1 MADPIKVLST
11 EISLSNSTPNTVS
24 NAKLVRI
31 VNLADT
37 PNDVLVTLKDSGG
50 TTKGTFTLGHDATG
64 CSTIELIKDPTDTLI
79 TNFANATVVT
89 KAVSIA
95 YS

>member
-1 MADPIKVLST
+1 MADSIKVIAS
-11 EISLSNSTPNTVS
+11 EITLSNTTPNTVN

-31 VNLADT
+31 VNLADS
-37 PNDVLVTLKDSGG
+37 PNDVLVTLAYANG

-64 CSTIELIKDPTDTLI
+64 YSTLNVIKDSTDTLA
-79 TNFANATVVT
+79 TNIANNTVVT

>member
-1 MADPIKVLST
+1 MADPIKVIAS
-11 EISLSNSTPNTVS
+11 EITLSNTTPNTVNS
-24 NAKLVRI
+24 AKLVRI
-31 VNLADT
+31 VNLADS
-37 PNDVLVTLKDSGG
+37 PNDVLVTLAYANG

-64 CSTIELIKDPTDTLI
+64 YSTLNLVKDPTDTLLTSI
-79 TNFANATVVT
+79 ANNTVVT

>member
-1 MADPIKVLST
+1 MADPIKVIAS
-11 EISLSNSTPNTVS
+11 EITLSNSTPNTVNS
-24 NAKLVRI
+24 AKLVRI
-31 VNLADT
+31 VNLADS
-37 PNDVLVTLKDSGG
+37 PNDVLVTLAYANG

-64 CSTIELIKDPTDTLI
+64 YSTLNLVKDPTDTLL
-79 TNFANATVVT
+79 TNSANATVVT

>member
-1 MADPIKVLST
+1 MADPIKVIST

-50 TTKGTFTLGHDATG
+50 TTKATFTLGHDATG

-79 TNFANATVVT
+79 TNFANSTVVT

>member
-31 VNLADT
+31 VNLSDS
-37 PNDVLVTLKDSGG
+37 PNDVLVTIKDSGG

-64 CSTIELIKDPTDTLI
+64 CSSIELTKESTDTLI
-79 TNFANATVVT
+79 TNSANATVVT

>member
-24 NAKLVRI
+24 SAKLVRI
-31 VNLADT
+31 VNLADS
-37 PNDVLVTLKDSGG
+37 PNDVLVTVAYANGV
-50 TTKGTFTLGHDATG
+50 TRGTFTLGHDATG
-64 CSTIELIKDPTDTLI
+64 CSTIELVKDSTDTLI
-79 TNFANATVVT
+79 TNIANSTVVT

>member
-31 VNLADT
+31 VNLADS
-37 PNDVLVTLKDSGG
+37 PNDVLVTLAYANAV
-50 TTKGTFTLGHDATG
+50 TKGTFTLGHDATG
-64 CSTIELIKDPTDTLI
+64 CSTVELIKDPTDTI
-79 TNFANATVVT
+79 MTNSANATVVT

>member
-11 EISLSNSTPNTVS
+11 EISLSNSTANTVS

-31 VNLADT
+31 INLADS
-37 PNDVLVTLKDSGG
+37 PNDVLITLKDSGG

-64 CSTIELIKDPTDTLI
+64 CSTIELIKDSTDTLI
-79 TNFANATVVT
+79 TNIANSTVVT

>member
-1 MADPIKVLST
+1 MADPIKVIST

-31 VNLADT
+31 INLADS
-37 PNDVLVTLKDSGG
+37 PNDVVITLAYANAA
-50 TTKGTFTLGHDATG
+50 TKATFTLGHDATG
-64 CSTIELIKDPTDTLI
+64 CSSIELIKDPTDTLL
-79 TNFANATVVT
+79 TNIANNTVVT